1 MRHSFVFSFFLL
13 QEIRNGEGGIL
24 FLFFCPVRLS
34 FYKTKEKAFFLF
46 FLRFSHP
53 LHLVPFF
60 AKTRWRKRRKKREV
74 HAICLLGENEREK
87 EEERKGVM
95 PYGEDIR
102 ERETKDAQE
111 LDGKT

>member
-1 MRHSFVFSFFLL
+1 MDYKNKKKKPFPFLL
-13 QEIRNGEGGIL
+13 
-24 FLFFCPVRLS
+24 
-34 FYKTKEKAFFLF
+34 T
-46 FLRFSHP
+46 FSSSSASRS
-53 LHLVPFF
+53 FF
-60 AKTRWRKRRKKREV
+60 AKTRWRKQWKKREI